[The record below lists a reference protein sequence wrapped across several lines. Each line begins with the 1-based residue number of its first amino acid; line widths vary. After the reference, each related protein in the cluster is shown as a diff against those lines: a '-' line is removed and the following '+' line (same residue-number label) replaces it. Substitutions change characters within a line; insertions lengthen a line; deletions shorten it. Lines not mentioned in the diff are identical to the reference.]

1 MGTLREVN
9 LELGRPSVD
18 QALRLLHQELRTSKE
33 LRYKAVKFIHG
44 YGSSGSGGKIRVA
57 VRRELETMRV
67 KGEIL
72 SIIPGERF
80 TIFEA
85 ATLAAFSRCGSLRD
99 DEDLERYNNGVT
111 IVLI

>member
-1 MGTLREVN
+1 MGALREVN
-9 LELGRPSVD
+9 LEWGRPSVD
-18 QALRLLHQELRTSKE
+18 QALRLLRQELHTSKK

-44 YGSSGSGGKIRVA
+44 YGSSGSGGRIRVA
-57 VRRELETMRV
+57 VRRELEAMRV
-67 KGEIL
+67 KGEIR

-85 ATLAAFSRCGSLRD
+85 DTLSAFAHCGALRA
-99 DEDLERYNNGVT
+99 DEDLERYNNGIT